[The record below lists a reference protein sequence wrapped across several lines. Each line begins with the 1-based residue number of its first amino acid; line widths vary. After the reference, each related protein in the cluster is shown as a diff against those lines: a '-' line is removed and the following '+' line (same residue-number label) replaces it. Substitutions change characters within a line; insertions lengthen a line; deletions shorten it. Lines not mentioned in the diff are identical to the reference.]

1 MQVQIKNHIDYIDG
15 IDDILRLIRDHI
27 GYDAYEASQSI
38 LHQIEREKHEVE
50 EAMEQETNSMAGDI
64 YAMNGALQDINA
76 EMKVIYPILQ
86 EARIAKD
93 TKQTALQACKNI
105 SVILRNHI

>member
-1 MQVQIKNHIDYIDG
+1 MQVQINGKTDYIDD
-15 IDDILRLIRDHI
+15 IDDILDIIRDHL
-27 GYDAYEASQSI
+27 GEDAYDASYRI
-38 LHQIEREKHEVE
+38 IRKIEREKHEVE
-50 EAMEQETNSMAGDI
+50 EAMEQETNSMAGNI
-64 YAMNGALQDINA
+64 YAMTTALQDINA

-105 SVILRNHI
+105 ATELRNFL